1 MLIISKLLHQSQ
13 DIEPAGAKVK
23 KLTAYLWCE

>member
-23 KLTAYLWCE
+23 KLTAFIWS